1 MTMEIISFRNN
12 ALFLLDQRKLPYKEE
27 QVKCKTYAQVSAAI
41 KNMVVRGAPAIS
53 VAAAYGYA
61 LGATAGK
68 ENQAFDSL
76 LASRPTAVDLAN
88 ALRFM
93 RANYARKPPLPL
105 AREWEKS
112 VYEKCRRL
120 GIHGKKLIGKGAK
133 VLTHCNTGPLAVG
146 KYGTALGVIAAAHKS
161 GKKPFVWVKETRPRF
176 QGALTS
182 WELKKMHI
190 LHRVVVD
197 SAAASLMSR
206 GEVDLVILGADR
218 ICRNGDFANKVGT
231 YDLAVLAHAHKIPFY
246 VAAPSSTLDSRL
258 KSGNSIRIEHRD
270 EKEVLEIGGRHI
282 YAKGTRA
289 LNPAFDV
296 TPSRLV
302 TAHITEN
309 GIFRSPDALWKSMK
323 A

>member
-1 MTMEIISFRNN
+1 MEIISFHNN
-12 ALFLLDQRKLPYKEE
+12 ILSLLDQRKLPHKEE
-27 QVKCKTYAQVSAAI
+27 YVKCRTYAGVSSAI

-53 VAAAYGYA
+53 VAAAYGCA
-61 LGATAGK
+61 LGALAGK
-68 ENQAFDSL
+68 ESQAQKSL

-88 ALRFM
+88 AVDFM
-93 RANYARKPPLPL
+93 RANSMRKNPAAL
-105 AREWEKS
+105 AREWEES
-112 VYEKCRRL
+112 VYDKCGRL
-120 GIHGKKLIGKGAK
+120 CLHGEKLIAK
-133 VLTHCNTGPLAVG
+133 NSKILTHCNTGPLAVG
-146 KYGTALGVIAAAHKS
+146 RCGTALGVISAAHKS

-182 WELKKMHI
+182 WELGKMRIPHMVI
-190 LHRVVVD
+190 VD
-197 SAAASLMSR
+197 SAAASLMAR

-258 KSGNSIRIEHRD
+258 KSGNSTRIEHRD
-270 EKEVLEIGGRHI
+270 EKEVLEVAGRRI
-282 YAKGTRA
+282 YAKGAHA

-296 TPSRLV
+296 TPHTLV
-302 TAHITEN
+302 TAYITEN

>member
-1 MTMEIISFRNN
+1 MDIISFRNRS
-12 ALFLLDQRKLPYKEE
+12 LSLLDQRKLPHKEE
-27 QVKCKTYAQVSAAI
+27 YVKCRTYSEVSSAI

-61 LGATAGK
+61 LGALAGK
-68 ENQAFDSL
+68 EKQACTSL
-76 LASRPTAVDLAN
+76 ISSRPTAVDLSN
-88 ALRFM
+88 ALSFM
-93 RANYARKPPLPL
+93 RANSALKHPVSL
-105 AREWEKS
+105 AREWEIS
-112 VYEKCRRL
+112 VYDKCRKL
-120 GIHGKKLIGKGAK
+120 GMHGKKLIGKNSK

-161 GKKPFVWVKETRPRF
+161 GKRPFVWVKETRPRF

-182 WELKKMHI
+182 LELGKMRI
-190 LHRVVVD
+190 PHRIIAD
-197 SAAASLMSR
+197 STAAFLMSK

-218 ICRNGDFANKVGT
+218 ICRNGDVANKIGT
-231 YDLAVLAHAHKIPFY
+231 YDLAVLAHAHRIPFY

-258 KSGNSIRIEHRD
+258 KSGSSISIEHRD
-270 EKEVLEIGGRHI
+270 EKEILEFAGIRIHP
-282 YAKGTRA
+282 KGARA

-302 TAHITEN
+302 AAYITEN
-309 GIFRSPDALWKSMK
+309 GIFRSPDALWKSTK